1 MINKARIEKEDK
13 IKKKTD
19 ICNGIELENEDETNV
34 DRWKYILLVDNN
46 ERIMIELWANNDW
59 IMVE

>member
-34 DRWKYILLVDNN
+34 DR
-46 ERIMIELWANNDW
+46 
-59 IMVE
+59 